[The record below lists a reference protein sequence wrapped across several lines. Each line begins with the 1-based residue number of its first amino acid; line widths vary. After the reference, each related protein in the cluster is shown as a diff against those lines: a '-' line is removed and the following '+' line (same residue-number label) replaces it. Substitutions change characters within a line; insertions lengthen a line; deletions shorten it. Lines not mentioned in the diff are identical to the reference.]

1 MENDRV
7 FSGSIPAVYDHFLG
21 PLIFAPYAR
30 DIAGRLSDL
39 RAGRLL
45 EADAGTGIV
54 TSALAANLLAA
65 VAIDATAISIRR

>member
-1 MENDRV
+1 METDRA

-21 PLIFAPYAR
+21 PLIFAPYAG

-45 EADAGTGIV
+45 KLPPARG
-54 TSALAANLLAA
+54 LLPAPWPL
-65 VAIDATAISIRR
+65 TRPRLW